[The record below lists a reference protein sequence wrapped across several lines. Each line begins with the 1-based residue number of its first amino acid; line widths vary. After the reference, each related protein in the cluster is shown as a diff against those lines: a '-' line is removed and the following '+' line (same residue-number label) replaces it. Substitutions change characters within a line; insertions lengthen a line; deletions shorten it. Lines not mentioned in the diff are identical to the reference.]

1 MNLSLKRPKGISH
14 RVPQNHALKFLC
26 LHRETHT
33 GDPTGFCSPLCSYG
47 SKPSGEDLIH
57 PFLCLFTLSWLPS
70 PLVERPAQ
78 RFRTQNVSL
87 HWGEQSPGNNLVSET
102 VCPYQC
108 RDLTPPPCKGTFLPP
123 SLHLSSVVGWLLSY
137 FMLVYPSL
145 CLPVYLSFICFIYPF
160 ARCLL
165 YFVLT
170 AHICALHFKP
180 ILIPSSHVLMVCS
193 PGPGQQIIV
202 PCSS

>member
-47 SKPSGEDLIH
+47 LEPSGEEFSSILFCVFS
-57 PFLCLFTLSWLPS
+57 PFHDCLLPLLRDQHKGSGLKMSVCIGVNS
-70 PLVERPAQ
+70 PQ
-78 RFRTQNVSL
+78 
-87 HWGEQSPGNNLVSET
+87 ET

-180 ILIPSSHVLMVCS
+180 ILIPSSHVLMVCC
-193 PGPGQQIIV
+193 PGPGQQIIA